1 MGKRKRA
8 DDSHT
13 EEVLVS
19 FARAGDWANLEQVL
33 KIVDMHG
40 SAAAFMHT
48 VLREC
53 TVIIAR
59 NNAAFDSARAEFLR
73 ELQQM

>member
-13 EEVLVS
+13 EEVLVG
-19 FARAGDWANLEQVL
+19 FARAGDWANLEKVL

-40 SAAAFMHT
+40 SAAAFMHK

-59 NNAAFDSARAEFLR
+59 NNAAFDSTRAEFLR

>member
-1 MGKRKRA
+1 MGKRKRP

-13 EEVLVS
+13 EEVLVG

-40 SAAAFMHT
+40 SAAAL
-48 VLREC
+48 LREC

-59 NNAAFDSARAEFLR
+59 NNAAFDSTRAEFLR